1 MIAYEVS
8 AAEDFADALKE
19 AAGEAA
25 MAGFTNEQMM
35 SLSQMLHAADCTLN
49 AEGIRAIQYLEIDGL
64 YPAML
69 IPVDDARLLAS
80 NSLPFPEATPFG
92 VEPRE
97 WAENPP
103 AIHSYT
109 FVHSTDY
116 QSAAEIIREGQL
128 RPTSVPPSSQE
139 PACVLY
145 GASTPRP
152 PSDYTLQV
160 CVSQLLKKPKG
171 RQDVMF
177 LGEFRGTQSHYKSS
191 WGSLSDECYIVRRR
205 GIIRTSDRWGCYPG
219 HFWVKAL
226 VVVGYNR

>member
-1 MIAYEVS
+1 MTGDEW
-8 AAEDFADALKE
+8 AELCQLEEEEFE
-19 AAGEAA
+19 RRMA
-25 MAGFTNEQMM
+25 MGRWQRV
-35 SLSQMLHAADCTLN
+35 LGGH
-49 AEGIRAIQYLEIDGL
+49 
-64 YPAML
+64 
-69 IPVDDARLLAS
+69 
-80 NSLPFPEATPFG
+80 FPEATPFG

-145 GASTPRP
+145 GASTPGP

-160 CVSQLLKKPKG
+160 CVSQLLQKNLKDG
-171 RQDVMF
+171 R
-177 LGEFRGTQSHYKSS
+177 T
-191 WGSLSDECYIVRRR
+191 
-205 GIIRTSDRWGCYPG
+205 
-219 HFWVKAL
+219 
-226 VVVGYNR
+226 

>member
-1 MIAYEVS
+1 
-8 AAEDFADALKE
+8 
-19 AAGEAA
+19 
-25 MAGFTNEQMM
+25 M

-49 AEGIRAIQYLEIDGL
+49 AEGIRAIQYLEVDGL

-92 VEPRE
+92 IEPRE

-116 QSAAEIIREGQL
+116 QSAAE
-128 RPTSVPPSSQE
+128 RPTSVPPSSQLASSTG
-139 PACVLY
+139 PA
-145 GASTPRP
+145 PRDHLRITV
-152 PSDYTLQV
+152 S

-191 WGSLSDECYIVRRR
+191 WVSLSDECYIVRRR
-205 GIIRTSDRWGCYPG
+205 GIIRTSDRWGCHPG